1 MTSGPQKV
9 VILNMMKKIRIGG
22 GARLAGDRGH
32 PAVTLIEQGNL
43 GIISF

>member
-22 GARLAGDRGH
+22 GAGVAGDRVD
-32 PAVTLIEQGNL
+32 PAVTMIEQGNL
-43 GIISF
+43 D